1 MSTEVAEVMEP
12 PASTQEPVPAIPAWY
27 RDALAVVPEYGAV
40 TVAGARVAYR
50 AWGPVGAPGVVL
62 VHGSAAHG
70 GWWDHVAPQLDPAR
84 RVVAIDLSGH
94 GASDRRPTYA
104 LTEWA
109 REVKDVAEAAAARG
123 PLVLVGHSMGA
134 FVALLTPGAPGAD
147 VAGVLAVDPPV
158 REIDSEVRAGR
169 AALAAAVP
177 PVYPTAADAA
187 ARWRPRPTQH
197 VLPFVRAH
205 IAASSVGPVAGGWS
219 WRFDPRSFDRP
230 DIEPDDWEALDCD
243 VTVLRAE
250 HGMLS
255 SAMADRLVDRL
266 GPRARRLDVEGAGHH
281 VMLDHP
287 RALVSAARDLLD
299 RVGAS

>member
-1 MSTEVAEVMEP
+1 MTAEAPVAMESSG
-12 PASTQEPVPAIPAWY
+12 PAVPAWY
-27 RDALAVVPEYGAV
+27 RDALALVPEYGAV
-40 TVAGARVAYR
+40 TVAGARIAYR

-70 GWWDHVAPQLDPAR
+70 DWWDHVAPQLDAAR

-94 GASDRRPTYA
+94 GASDHRPAYA
-104 LTEWA
+104 LDGWA
-109 REVKDVAEAAAARG
+109 REVAAVAEAADAWG

-134 FVALLTPGAPGAD
+134 FVALLTAGVPGAA

-187 ARWRPRPTQH
+187 ARWRPRPPQH
-197 VLPFVRAH
+197 VLPYVRDH
-205 IAASSVGPVAGGWS
+205 IAAASVGPVDGGWS
-219 WRFDPRSFDRP
+219 WRFDPRAFDRP
-230 DIEPDDWEALDCD
+230 DVAPDDWGVLDCD

-255 SAMADRLVDRL
+255 STMADRLVDRL
-266 GPRARRLDVEGAGHH
+266 GPRARRRDVDGAGHH
-281 VMLDHP
+281 VMLDRP
-287 RALVSAARDLLD
+287 ESIVSAAQDLLARVD
-299 RVGAS
+299 RA